1 MRVTGLTGKRGNGL
15 FQEKIDYDGLHKN
28 NGGNAKSE
36 LLVLGFVTE
45 EVHAQESADAA
56 AGDGQPDKGI
66 LGNAPLPSP
75 GLPFV
80 DAIKEE
86 GQDVDEYAAFTRLA
100 LERRLGVPQD

>member
-1 MRVTGLTGKRGNGL
+1 MLVTGLIGERGYEL

-28 NGGNAKSE
+28 NGGNAESE

-66 LGNAPLPSP
+66 LGDAPLPSP

-80 DAIKEE
+80 DAVDEE
-86 GQDVDEYAAFTRLA
+86 GHNVDADEVNDEVAHSGRLY
-100 LERRLGVPQD
+100 R

>member
-1 MRVTGLTGKRGNGL
+1 MRVTGLTGERGDGL

-28 NGGNAKSE
+28 NGGNAESK

-66 LGNAPLPSP
+66 LGDAPLPSP

-80 DAIKEE
+80 DAVDEE
-86 GQDVDEYAAFTRLA
+86 GHNVDADEVNDEVAHSGRLY
-100 LERRLGVPQD
+100 R